1 MKLTFR
7 IRYRTVWGE
16 NLCVL
21 LNDDETQIISLST
34 RNGDEWQ
41 GSFEY
46 IPVGSNQLVTYR
58 YAVYR
63 DNICI
68 RKELGAISHLFYLGN
83 AQQNHYVIDDCW
95 RDLPADSYRYSSAFN
110 SIYTPQSYNKLS
122 DSVGSCIT
130 FRALCPELGNRN
142 QALGLI
148 GSCNA
153 LGSWEYCRPLRMQ
166 EVRPNV
172 WHITLDASSLQ
183 LPFEYKFVAIN
194 AESGA
199 VEEWESRP
207 NRLFNVQ
214 PLQRGE
220 TYLPMETEVF
230 FALPARKFAGSAI
243 PVFSLRSEGSC
254 GVGDFGDLK
263 TFVSWAASTAQHV
276 VQILPI
282 NDTSITGSWT
292 DSYPYNSISIYA
304 FHPMYIDLRQLPA
317 LADAQFASRFEEE
330 RARLNALSVVDY
342 EAVNRLKQSYLKE
355 VYRQEGENVLKSDE
369 FNTFFADNRHW
380 LQPYAAFSYLRDL
393 YGTSDFHCW
402 EAYNKYDEEEIQQLC
417 SLESDAYTFIG
428 YYYYMQYLLHVQLLA
443 VAEYARRKGVILK
456 GDIPIG
462 ISRTSVES
470 WVEPY
475 YFNMNGQAGA
485 PPDAFSVNGQNWG
498 FPTYNWEVMEKDN
511 YLWWRRR
518 FAKMA
523 EYFTAYRIDHIL
535 GFFRIWE
542 IPTHSVHGLLGQFVP
557 SLPMSADEIRSF
569 GLNFR
574 PDFMLRP
581 FISEY
586 ILNTVFGE
594 QSDYVRETFVRPLH
608 HDLYEMRPE
617 FDTQRKVEAFFE
629 GKTDSES
636 IWLKEKLYALISD
649 VLFVADRNN
658 PELYHPRIAVQND
671 YIFKQLAEQEQE
683 AFNHLYNHY
692 YYQRHNEF
700 WYHEAMKKLPVLTQS
715 TPMLVCGEDLGMVPD
730 CVSWVMNELQILSL
744 EIQRMP
750 KAIGREFGCLNE
762 YPFRSVC
769 TIGTHDMPTLRGW
782 WEEDAALTER
792 FYHNEL
798 HHWGEVPKHAPGW
811 LCKEIIEQHLQ
822 SPSMLCV
829 LAWQDWTSI
838 DESLRNPDVQA
849 ERINVPA
856 NPHNYWQWRM
866 HITLEELMQADELND
881 AIRQMIQS
889 SDRNT
894 AC

>member
-317 LADAQFASRFEEE
+317 LADAQFVSRFEEE

-402 EAYNKYDEEEIQQLC
+402 EAYNKYDEEEIHQLC
-417 SLESDAYTFIG
+417 SPESDAYTFIG

>member
-263 TFVSWAASTAQHV
+263 TFVSWAADTAQHV

-317 LADAQFASRFEEE
+317 LADAQFVSRFEEE

-417 SLESDAYTFIG
+417 SPESDAYTFIG

-485 PPDAFSVNGQNWG
+485 PPDAFSINGQNWG

-594 QSDYVRETFVRPLH
+594 QSDYVRGTFVRPLH

>member
-263 TFVSWAASTAQHV
+263 TFVSWAADTAQHV

-402 EAYNKYDEEEIQQLC
+402 EAYNKYDEEEIQKLC
-417 SLESDAYTFIG
+417 SPESDAYTFIG

-782 WEEDAALTER
+782 WEENAALTER

>member
-263 TFVSWAASTAQHV
+263 TFVSWAADTAQHV

-417 SLESDAYTFIG
+417 SPESDAYTFIG

-542 IPTHSVHGLLGQFVP
+542 ISTHSVHGLLGQFVP

>member
-263 TFVSWAASTAQHV
+263 TFVSWAADTAQHV

-417 SLESDAYTFIG
+417 SPESDAYTFIG

-485 PPDAFSVNGQNWG
+485 PPDAFSVIRVLPHLGDSHAQRSRAVG
-498 FPTYNWEVMEKDN
+498 TVCA
-511 YLWWRRR
+511 L
-518 FAKMA
+518 FA
-523 EYFTAYRIDHIL
+523 
-535 GFFRIWE
+535 
-542 IPTHSVHGLLGQFVP
+542 
-557 SLPMSADEIRSF
+557 
-569 GLNFR
+569 
-574 PDFMLRP
+574 
-581 FISEY
+581 
-586 ILNTVFGE
+586 
-594 QSDYVRETFVRPLH
+594 
-608 HDLYEMRPE
+608 
-617 FDTQRKVEAFFE
+617 
-629 GKTDSES
+629 
-636 IWLKEKLYALISD
+636 
-649 VLFVADRNN
+649 
-658 PELYHPRIAVQND
+658 
-671 YIFKQLAEQEQE
+671 
-683 AFNHLYNHY
+683 
-692 YYQRHNEF
+692 NE
-700 WYHEAMKKLPVLTQS
+700 
-715 TPMLVCGEDLGMVPD
+715 C
-730 CVSWVMNELQILSL
+730 
-744 EIQRMP
+744 R
-750 KAIGREFGCLNE
+750 
-762 YPFRSVC
+762 
-769 TIGTHDMPTLRGW
+769 
-782 WEEDAALTER
+782 
-792 FYHNEL
+792 
-798 HHWGEVPKHAPGW
+798 
-811 LCKEIIEQHLQ
+811 
-822 SPSMLCV
+822 
-829 LAWQDWTSI
+829 
-838 DESLRNPDVQA
+838 
-849 ERINVPA
+849 
-856 NPHNYWQWRM
+856 
-866 HITLEELMQADELND
+866 
-881 AIRQMIQS
+881 
-889 SDRNT
+889 
-894 AC
+894 

>member
-263 TFVSWAASTAQHV
+263 TFVSWAADTAQHV

-417 SLESDAYTFIG
+417 SPESDAYTFIG

-629 GKTDSES
+629 GRTDSES

-798 HHWGEVPKHAPGW
+798 HHWGEVPKHASGW

>member
-263 TFVSWAASTAQHV
+263 TFVSWAADTAQHV

-417 SLESDAYTFIG
+417 SPESDAYTFIG

-811 LCKEIIEQHLQ
+811 LCEEIIEQHLQ

>member
-172 WHITLDASSLQ
+172 WYITLDASSLQ

-263 TFVSWAASTAQHV
+263 TFVSWAADTAQHV

-402 EAYNKYDEEEIQQLC
+402 EVYNKYDEEEIQQLC
-417 SLESDAYTFIG
+417 SPESDAYTFIG

>member
-263 TFVSWAASTAQHV
+263 TFVSWAADTAQHV

-317 LADAQFASRFEEE
+317 LADAQFVSRFEEE

-417 SLESDAYTFIG
+417 SPESDAYTFIG

-700 WYHEAMKKLPVLTQS
+700 WYHEAMKKLPVLTQA

-798 HHWGEVPKHAPGW
+798 HHWGEVPKHASGW

>member
-46 IPVGSNQLVTYR
+46 IPIGSNQLVTYR

-263 TFVSWAASTAQHV
+263 TFVSWAADTAQHV

-317 LADAQFASRFEEE
+317 LADAQFVSRFEEE

-417 SLESDAYTFIG
+417 SPESDAYTFIG

>member
-263 TFVSWAASTAQHV
+263 TFVSWAADTAQHV

-417 SLESDAYTFIG
+417 SPESDAYTFIG

-629 GKTDSES
+629 GRTDSES

>member
-263 TFVSWAASTAQHV
+263 TFVSWAADTAQHV

-393 YGTSDFHCW
+393 YGISDFHCW

-417 SLESDAYTFIG
+417 SPESDAYTFIG

-798 HHWGEVPKHAPGW
+798 HHWGEVPKHTPGW

>member
-46 IPVGSNQLVTYR
+46 IPVGSNQFVTYR

-263 TFVSWAASTAQHV
+263 TFVSWAADTAQHV

-417 SLESDAYTFIG
+417 SPESDAYTFIG

>member
-417 SLESDAYTFIG
+417 SPESDAYTFIG

-629 GKTDSES
+629 GRTDSES

>member
-130 FRALCPELGNRN
+130 FRVLCPELGNRN

-263 TFVSWAASTAQHV
+263 TFVSWAADTAQHV

-417 SLESDAYTFIG
+417 SPESDAYTFIG

>member
-304 FHPMYIDLRQLPA
+304 FHPMYINLRQLPA
-317 LADAQFASRFEEE
+317 LADAQFVSRFEEE

-417 SLESDAYTFIG
+417 SPESDAYTFIG

-475 YFNMNGQAGA
+475 YFNMNGQVGA

>member
-21 LNDDETQIISLST
+21 LNDDETQIISLSI

-46 IPVGSNQLVTYR
+46 IPVGSNQFVTYR

-263 TFVSWAASTAQHV
+263 TFVSWAADTAQHV

-417 SLESDAYTFIG
+417 SPESDAYTFIG

-798 HHWGEVPKHAPGW
+798 HHWGEVPKHASGW

>member
-214 PLQRGE
+214 SLQRGE

-263 TFVSWAASTAQHV
+263 TFVSWAADTAQHV

-417 SLESDAYTFIG
+417 SPESDAYTFIG

-498 FPTYNWEVMEKDN
+498 FPTYNWEIMEKDN

-542 IPTHSVHGLLGQFVP
+542 IPTHSVYGLLGQFVP

-658 PELYHPRIAVQND
+658 PELYHPRIVVQND

-700 WYHEAMKKLPVLTQS
+700 WYHGAMKKLPVLTQS